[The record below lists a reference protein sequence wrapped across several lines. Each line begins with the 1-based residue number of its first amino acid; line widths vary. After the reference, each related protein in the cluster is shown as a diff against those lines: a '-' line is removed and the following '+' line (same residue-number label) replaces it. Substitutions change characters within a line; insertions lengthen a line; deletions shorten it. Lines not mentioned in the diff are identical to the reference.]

1 MINYKTKNKTQNI
14 QNKIVTKAEYK
25 YKNKT
30 DKEYK
35 FTSRYISM
43 IDIPYKRYKLI

>member
-1 MINYKTKNKTQNI
+1 MNNYITKNKTQNI
-14 QNKIVTKAEYK
+14 QNKIVTKAEYT

-30 DKEYK
+30 SKEYK
-35 FTSRYISM
+35 YTSKYISM